1 MHGGGVHSN
10 KKRGAAQEPGELGPV
25 CRSGRCLNPRAEKIA
40 ERVGGFDLAGFGA
53 AADEEP
59 GNKFEQLR
67 DQGFPAVQRPGL
79 AFPTGVEVEHGE
91 LRAVV

>member
-10 KKRGAAQEPGELGPV
+10 KKLGAGQEPSELGPV

-67 DQGFPAVQRPGL
+67 DQGLPSVHRPGFAL
-79 AFPTGVEVEHGE
+79 PTRVDM
-91 LRAVV
+91 